1 MSIDVE
7 DESNDDDCDDEMG
20 PSTKLVAPRSD
31 LRSEAEAEAEVPLRL
46 RLPNPVIL
54 VGCDGDEEEE
64 EEEEEDEEDE
74 SGCRLFGAAV
84 TGSIFAADEAV
95 VVRPRRMIPVPV
107 QNQNHAAPL

>member
-1 MSIDVE
+1 LLLSTDAD
-7 DESNDDDCDDEMG
+7 DESNDDDDDDDEEMG
-20 PSTKLVAPRSD
+20 SSTKLVAPRSD
-31 LRSEAEAEAEVPLRL
+31 LRSDAEAEAPLRL

-54 VGCDGDEEEE
+54 VGCDGDDEED
-64 EEEEEDEEDE
+64 EDEEDE

>member
-1 MSIDVE
+1 LSIDAE
-7 DESNDDDCDDEMG
+7 DESNVDDDDDDEMG

-54 VGCDGDEEEE
+54 VGCDGDDEEED
-64 EEEEEDEEDE
+64 EEDEEDE